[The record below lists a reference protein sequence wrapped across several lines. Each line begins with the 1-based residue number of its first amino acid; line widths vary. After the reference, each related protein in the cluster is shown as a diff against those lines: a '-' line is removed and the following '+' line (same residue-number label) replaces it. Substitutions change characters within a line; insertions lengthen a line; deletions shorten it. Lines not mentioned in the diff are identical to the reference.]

1 MKTQTFESS
10 CENILPICNLLQ
22 TKTQAKLREVTARLK
37 LRCFLLLA
45 ALPLLTFLGC
55 NRHGFPEFPDGYREF
70 AYVANSE
77 SNTVTVLDLVYL
89 RPDRTLSVGN
99 TPIALAANPKR
110 DEVYVV
116 NSMPGQAAGSVS
128 VIDTARN
135 TVVATI
141 PVHRNPSYISVDS
154 TGQRA
159 FVANTGSNTVSV
171 LDLASRKVIGTVA
184 TGEKPTM
191 ALISPDGRTLVVT
204 NRASGSISVYASN
217 IPALLVPAPVGTM
230 PKSAPALSLRSTF
243 AGCPGAADA
252 VILPDSS
259 KTFVACSFA
268 HQVMAVWLAAAPDSW
283 SAKQD
288 ASLTSDHLLALL
300 DVGNNPTNLTLK
312 PDGGEVFSSNRDS
325 DSISEIMTQTNE
337 VGSTYVIGNHPAHGL
352 VSSDNG
358 ALWVSN
364 VGGEA
369 ISLYSIADGKFLSSI
384 RTGIAPDM
392 LAFSD
397 PEQMLL
403 VADTRSG
410 DVAVIRTASKLGPA
424 LFTILPA
431 GGSPV
436 AIVVKAMPA
445 KL

>member
-1 MKTQTFESS
+1 MPTCS
-10 CENILPICNLLQ
+10 LLL
-22 TKTQAKLREVTARLK
+22 TATAARLREVTSPLK
-37 LRCFLLLA
+37 PRYSLLLA
-45 ALPLLTFLGC
+45 ALPLLSVFGC
-55 NRHGFPEFPDGYREF
+55 NKHGFPEFPDGYREF

-89 RPDRTLSVGN
+89 RPDRTLSVGG

-116 NSMPGQAAGSVS
+116 NSMPGQTAGSVS
-128 VIDTARN
+128 VIDTAKN
-135 TVVATI
+135 DVVATI

-171 LDLASRKVIGTVA
+171 LDLATRKMIGTVA

-204 NRASGSISVYASN
+204 NRGSGSISVYASN
-217 IPALLVPAPVGTM
+217 IPPLAGAAGVGTP
-230 PKSAPALSLRSTF
+230 PKSAPALILRSTF

-259 KTFVACSFA
+259 KTFIACSFA
-268 HQVMAVWLAAAPDSW
+268 HHVMAVWLAAASDSW

-288 ASLTSDHLLALL
+288 AALTSDHLLALL
-300 DVGNNPTNLTLK
+300 DVGDNPTNLTMK

-337 VGSTYVIGNHPAHGL
+337 VGSTYAIGNHPAHGV
-352 VSSDNG
+352 VSGDNT

-364 VGGEA
+364 VGGES

-384 RTGIAPDM
+384 HTGIAPDA

-397 PEQMLL
+397 PELMLL

-431 GGSPV
+431 GVSPV
-436 AIVVKAMPA
+436 AIVVKAMAA